1 MQTQQ
6 AFILKRRGD
15 FVKTM
20 LRRFVSFTT
29 ISSPA
34 DRRAKLHDNGKR
46 VLHTGGDSFCIMAE
60 RRAAYWWKVVLG
72 TGGEEHCIVVQNE
85 YCIRMQP

>member
-15 FVKTM
+15 FVKIM

-29 ISSPA
+29 IFSPA
-34 DRRAKLHDNGKR
+34 DSRAKLHSNGKR
-46 VLHTGGDSFCIMAE
+46 VLHTGGDLSCMMAE
-60 RRAAYWWKVVLG
+60 RMAAYWW
-72 TGGEEHCIVVQNE
+72 
-85 YCIRMQP
+85 R

>member
-29 ISSPA
+29 IFFPA
-34 DRRAKLHDNGKR
+34 DRRAKLHGNGKR
-46 VLHTGGDSFCIMAE
+46 VLHTGGDSFCMIAE
-60 RRAAYWWKVVLG
+60 RWAAY
-72 TGGEEHCIVVQNE
+72 
-85 YCIRMQP
+85 